1 VLLLAEVGSVVVA
14 VTEELAVIVPAATEG
29 ATFTTTIMP
38 AEVPAASAG
47 SVQFTVPVPPTAGVV
62 QVQPAGARTDWNV
75 VLVGVASVKLAPAAA
90 AGPLFVTVCV

>member
-1 VLLLAEVGSVVVA
+1 VLLLAEVGSIVVA
-14 VTEELAVIVPAATEG
+14 VTEELAVIVPAATAG
-29 ATFTTTIMP
+29 ATLTTTIMS
-38 AEVPAASAG
+38 AEVPAASDG